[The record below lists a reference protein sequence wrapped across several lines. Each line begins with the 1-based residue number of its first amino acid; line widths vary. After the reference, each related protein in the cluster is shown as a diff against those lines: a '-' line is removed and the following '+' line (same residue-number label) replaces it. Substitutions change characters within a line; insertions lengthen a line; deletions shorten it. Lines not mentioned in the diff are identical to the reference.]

1 MQVHWDHVANLQLY
15 FSPSSL
21 VSALVETKGQTDV
34 VSEGIEKIGRK
45 RDSWFCSPSFPP
57 PPSSPK

>member
-1 MQVHWDHVANLQLY
+1 MQVHWDHVANLQSY

-45 RDSWFCSPSFPP
+45 
-57 PPSSPK
+57 